1 VELNCRAFTAY
12 ALWLLGYP
20 DQAKQWSHDALVLAQ
35 EVASPIK
42 LASVLGITARLHLQ
56 CRDISGV
63 STRADALIRLA
74 TEQEFAYWLAQGMLL
89 QGWALA
95 VQGQAA
101 GLAQMQQGL
110 AACQATGAD
119 VSRPYYLA
127 CLAEAYGMSGQS
139 ANAHAVLSDALIVA
153 QAQGQPLDLA
163 RLYWLQ
169 GTLLAQESQ
178 AHNAQAHPHTFEAE
192 VSLHQTLAIARQH
205 HAQAWALRAAVALSR
220 LWQSQDKRNKARR
233 LLLEVYSW
241 FTEGFDTAD
250 LREAKTLLDELSGYR
265 CSERDS

>member
-178 AHNAQAHPHTFEAE
+178 AHNAQADTFEAE